1 MKKIKPCPFCGGTIT
16 FNVTDDEGNI
26 HDEDYINEPWSGLW
40 FEIVHRAEDYP
51 ECVIAK
57 PYGESL
63 TGTGYPNKEAAIA
76 KWNKRAKIYDEK

>member
-1 MKKIKPCPFCGGTIT
+1 MIIPLVRRCCHTTPQ
-16 FNVTDDEGNI
+16 
-26 HDEDYINEPWSGLW
+26 LW

-63 TGTGYPNKEAAIA
+63 TGTGYPSKEVAIA